1 MTIAEWMKRAIDAL
15 RDTGCPDPEID
26 ARWIAE
32 DALGMTASELRFEA
46 QKAPDPKKQEP
57 LDDCLRRRCQ
67 GEPVQYILK
76 RADFMGLKLYVD
88 ERVLIPRQDTETL
101 AEAAIVALQ
110 GKANTNVLDLCA
122 GSGAI
127 GLSIATL
134 VPGAEVTLTDLS
146 AGALEV
152 ARKNAKLL
160 NVDAEFRCG
169 DLFQAVEWDSFDLI
183 VSNPPYIPSSE
194 LAELQREVGFEP
206 AMALDGGADGLDFYR
221 RIAADAGAHLN
232 PGGSIYLEVG
242 AGEAEAVLELL
253 RTHLDGAASGI
264 QKDLNGIDRI
274 VWLRSNTNG

>member
-1 MTIAEWMKRAIDAL
+1 MTISEWMKSAIDAL
-15 RDTGCPDPEID
+15 RSSGCPDPEID

-32 DALGMTASELRFEA
+32 DVLGMNASELRFEA
-46 QKAPDPKKQEP
+46 QKTPDAKKQAS
-57 LDDCLRRRCQ
+57 LDDCLRRRCA

-110 GKANTNVLDLCA
+110 GKPKAAVLDLCA

-134 VPGAEVTLTDLS
+134 VPGAKVTLADAS
-146 AGALEV
+146 AGALDV

-160 NVDAEFRCG
+160 NVSAEFRCG
-169 DLFQAVEWDSFDLI
+169 DLFQAVEWGKFDLI
-183 VSNPPYIPSSE
+183 VSNPPYIPSEE
-194 LAELQREVGFEP
+194 LKELQREVQFEP

-221 RIAADAGAHLN
+221 RIAAEAGKHLN
-232 PGGSIYLEVG
+232 PGGCIYLEVG

-253 RTHLDGAASGI
+253 RNNLDAAASGR
-264 QKDLNGIDRI
+264 QTDLNGIERI
-274 VWLRSNTNG
+274 VWRRRNI

>member
-1 MTIAEWMKRAIDAL
+1 MTITEWIKSAIDAL
-15 RDTGCPDPEID
+15 KNSGCPDPEID

-32 DALGMTASELRFEA
+32 DVLGMTASELRFEA
-46 QKAPDPKKQEP
+46 QKTPDAKKLAA
-57 LDDCLRRRCQ
+57 LDDCLRRRRE

-110 GKANTNVLDLCA
+110 GKPKADVLDLCA

-134 VPGAEVTLTDLS
+134 VPGAKVTLADVS

-160 NVDAEFRCG
+160 NVSAEFRAG
-169 DLFQAVEWDSFDLI
+169 DLFEAVQWDKFDLI
-183 VSNPPYIPSSE
+183 VSNPPYIPSGE
-194 LAELQREVGFEP
+194 LAELQREVQFEP

-221 RIAADAGAHLN
+221 RIAEGAGKYLN

-253 RTHLDGAASGI
+253 RSHMDAAASGT
-264 QKDLNGIDRI
+264 QKDLNGIERI
-274 VWLRSNTNG
+274 VWLRSK